1 MVTMHLE
8 ITTSHHPIVVGKNS
22 MGLREIMH
30 RTNTTIIFQNVND
43 SNVKPIKRSQVTISG
58 PIDGVYFARQ
68 QLIGNIPVTV
78 IFDFP
83 DINIE
88 SEVIKELMA
97 SHDVFISAR
106 PKARQNTMC
115 IVMKGIEKFISNIYD
130 ARHALLKLTSEPVNA
145 EVPHTYYGPYD
156 MERFKGSQIAELIA
170 SSMTYNGSMMPIP
183 FPAAVPWSG
192 VPPEM
197 SWRSRVPASPLTSTM
212 LQQHNMINNM
222 PIPTISVN
230 DLHSSGYSTYNSD
243 SSMLKANSSLA
254 GSSHH
259 SSPENSMNYG
269 AKFSPQNAFEAS
281 PNQAQVIRNA
291 LNDPMI
297 YQGLDPR
304 VIAGLRAM
312 SMTPQPGDLRQP
324 NSACKL
330 CIFFDNFYPLT
341 PSLLL

>member
-1 MVTMHLE
+1 MHLE

-22 MGLREIMH
+22 MALREIMH

-68 QLIGNIPVTV
+68 QLIGNIPATV

-88 SEVIKELMA
+88 SEIIKELMA

-115 IVMKGIEKFISNIYD
+115 IVMKGIEKFIANIYD
-130 ARHALLKLTSEPVNA
+130 ARHALLKLTSERVNA
-145 EVPHTYYGPYD
+145 EVPQTYYGPYD

-170 SSMTYNGSMMPIP
+170 SSMTYNGSMMPMP
-183 FPAAVPWSG
+183 FPASVPWSG

-197 SWRSRVPASPLTSTM
+197 SWRSRAQQPSSPLTSTM
-212 LQQHNMINNM
+212 LHQHNMINTM

-230 DLHSSGYSTYNSD
+230 DLHSSGYSTFNSD
-243 SSMLKANSSLA
+243 SSMLKTNSSA
-254 GSSHH
+254 TGSSHH

-269 AKFSPQNAFEAS
+269 AKYSPQQMGPNCFEAS
-281 PNQAQVIRNA
+281 PNQAQAIRNA

-312 SMTPQPGDLRQP
+312 SMNPHPNDLRTP
-324 NSACKL
+324 NSNCK
-330 CIFFDNFYPLT
+330 F
-341 PSLLL
+341 